1 MDVKMPVAPVASAN
15 SQLVLVGMFFNH
27 GALPQPPGALP
38 IVGMDSLQPTKLAH
52 LVLVLSS
59 KHLPAWADKET
70 LSTRVR
76 PPHHF
81 GARRHQCAVASLAL
95 AHGDFFPA
103 SLLHQHRTPPPRQP
117 NGK

>member
-59 KHLPAWADKET
+59 KLLPAWADKET
-70 LSTRVR
+70 LSPRVR

-81 GARRHQCAVASLAL
+81 GACRHQRAVAGLAL
-95 AHGDFFPA
+95 AQR
-103 SLLHQHRTPPPRQP
+103 LLFVLAFSDQAR
-117 NGK
+117 